1 MVKYYESNTIFQFNW
16 DQVARGFWQRY
27 PNPNSTHVLTEDT
40 VSRKVEDG
48 MLHTTRLLTKT
59 NRVPKWGERFISKS
73 VVKIVEETI
82 VDPKTKTLT
91 TYTRNLGYTKVMVVV
106 EKVVYKVC
114 EENPNWTVAKR
125 SAWIDSQVFG
135 FGRAIQAFGL
145 DRFKKNCTLMY
156 NGFNYVLAHMFPH
169 TAQYMNPTLSQMGFA
184 HLVRTTY
191 IIQASKGKNLYLHV
205 SFFLFKVDEG
215 AGARTSLAE
224 DFQHSLQGRA
234 EKVKDAAK
242 KATDLAKKKA
252 GTIYAAYQSEQ
263 S

>member
-1 MVKYYESNTIFQFNW
+1 MWELLYRDYSGINFYYAF
-16 DQVARGFWQRY
+16 
-27 PNPNSTHVLTEDT
+27 L
-40 VSRKVEDG
+40 VSQ
-48 MLHTTRLLTKT
+48 
-59 NRVPKWGERFISKS
+59 
-73 VVKIVEETI
+73 
-82 VDPKTKTLT
+82 
-91 TYTRNLGYTKVMVVV
+91 VVV

-114 EENPNWTVAKR
+114 KENPNWTVAKR

-135 FGRAIQAFGL
+135 LSRPIQTFVL
-145 DRFKKNCTLMY
+145 ERFKKNCTLMY

-184 HLVRTTY
+184 HLVRTPY

-205 SFFLFKVDEG
+205 SFFLFQVDEG

-242 KATDLAKKKA
+242 KAKDLAKKKA